1 MNLDKMFPNQ
11 IFTVTIFNQN
21 VPNFSYQPHEF
32 LKEKTICVRGIVTK
46 DANGVPGIIIEN
58 ESAIEIAED

>member
-1 MNLDKMFPNQ
+1 
-11 IFTVTIFNQN
+11 